1 MLSHVRHACR
11 GFAKS
16 PGFALAA
23 VLILALGIG
32 ASTAVFSVVHALLL
46 SPLRYADSSRL
57 VQLQSIHPQQGASSL
72 APATAGDVTAQT
84 RSFSA
89 IAAQTYAYVN
99 LTKSGPPAL
108 VTAVQATASYF
119 QLLSVAPLLGRTW
132 TAEEAGPGG
141 ARVVVLGQQLWET
154 QYGGRRDLIGQT
166 IIVDDAP
173 ATLIGVMPK
182 SFNDPWGNGGLWMP
196 MPLTGNTLRNRS
208 DRYLHQRYQK
218 QRDSSIAWP
227 SYLDWKRDN
236 HSFAAMTVLQQDSYA
251 LTGRGLAERV
261 TGTAASADYVQVLG
275 IQPALGRFFNADEDR
290 VGGPPVVVLSY
301 AVWQRLFAG
310 SPDALGKTL
319 TLNNRA
325 HTIVGVMPRDV
336 VLPADTQVMLPI
348 TPLSDDPIWQ
358 DRGNN
363 PGLFAFG
370 RLRPGVTLAQA
381 RDNFRAIGERINRGF
396 PQTAGM
402 EPALDALAA
411 HTTRNYRTTLW
422 LLFGAV
428 GALLVVACTNVAGL
442 QIVRGLSRAREM
454 SIRAALGSTRN
465 RLVRQLLGES
475 LLLSVL
481 GGAGGVALAY
491 ASLGVIRRAA
501 ADMPRVQSVAL
512 NARCFVSPSRSLS
525 SLECSPVFG
534 RRGVRLRSICGAR
547 SSRAARKA
555 HRAPIGCG
563 ARC

>member
-1 MLSHVRHACR
+1 
-11 GFAKS
+11 
-16 PGFALAA
+16 
-23 VLILALGIG
+23 
-32 ASTAVFSVVHALLL
+32 
-46 SPLRYADSSRL
+46 
-57 VQLQSIHPQQGASSL
+57 
-72 APATAGDVTAQT
+72 
-84 RSFSA
+84 
-89 IAAQTYAYVN
+89 
-99 LTKSGPPAL
+99 
-108 VTAVQATASYF
+108 
-119 QLLSVAPLLGRTW
+119 
-132 TAEEAGPGG
+132 
-141 ARVVVLGQQLWET
+141 
-154 QYGGRRDLIGQT
+154 
-166 IIVDDAP
+166 
-173 ATLIGVMPK
+173 
-182 SFNDPWGNGGLWMP
+182 
-196 MPLTGNTLRNRS
+196 
-208 DRYLHQRYQK
+208 
-218 QRDSSIAWP
+218 
-227 SYLDWKRDN
+227 
-236 HSFAAMTVLQQDSYA
+236 
-251 LTGRGLAERV
+251 
-261 TGTAASADYVQVLG
+261 
-275 IQPALGRFFNADEDR
+275 
-290 VGGPPVVVLSY
+290 
-301 AVWQRLFAG
+301 
-310 SPDALGKTL
+310 
-319 TLNNRA
+319 
-325 HTIVGVMPRDV
+325 MPRDV